1 MADFSQL
8 AALFIRAVALSPER
22 NTEPTHA
29 RIHCHDSVALNLAGQ
44 INRSRVSEGTQA
56 ERVLWAIFSMVR
68 WLMPS
73 AIRSEQEWHYPALKV
88 AEDGSRRTFAALTR
102 LQFFD
107 LLTCVH
113 LFGTLSRSHLS
124 RCFTA

>member
-8 AALFIRAVALSPER
+8 AALFNHAVALSPER
-22 NTEPTHA
+22 NMEPTHA
-29 RIHCHDSVALNLAGQ
+29 LIHCHDSVALNLACQ

-56 ERVLWAIFSMVR
+56 ERVLWVIFSMVR

-73 AIRSEQEWHYPALKV
+73 AIRSEQEWYYPVLKV

-107 LLTCVH
+107 LLTYVH
-113 LFGTLSRSHLS
+113 LFGT
-124 RCFTA
+124 